1 MFLTSIVAVSEA
13 APLIKPTIHG
23 ALPAFPTAEV
33 NVSLAEVHSLVSAGK
48 VNCATLSC
56 EVVISLM
63 IRNQVEPPVFLYSK
77 SIVYCSPIS
86 NGVVD

>member
-1 MFLTSIVAVSEA
+1 
-13 APLIKPTIHG
+13 LIKPIIHG

-33 NVSLAEVHSLVSAGK
+33 NVSLAWVHSSVFAGK
-48 VNCATLSC
+48 VNCATLFC
-56 EVVISLM
+56 EVIVSLM
-63 IRNQVEPPVFLYSK
+63 IRNQDVSPVFLYSK